1 MKAAAIANDEN
12 RREYVR
18 VLPEPHAPV
27 RVDINGPDFIEV
39 INAVDISEGGI
50 RLSVKHRFEGCHVDQ
65 PASFIVHLP
74 QPINKLFRF
83 EGQITHVRDDSFGV
97 RFTNLTSE
105 ARALVRRYVELM
117 GGKHSASDYLRDM
130 FGMSR

>member
-1 MKAAAIANDEN
+1 MKAAAIASDEN

-27 RVDINGPDFIEV
+27 RVDINGDDFIEV

-50 RLSVKHRFEGCHVDQ
+50 RLSVKHRFEGCHVDR
-65 PASFIVHLP
+65 PASFIVYLP

-83 EGQITHVRDDSFGV
+83 EGTITHVRDDSFGV
-97 RFTNLTSE
+97 RFTNLTSD
-105 ARALVRRYVELM
+105 AKALVRRYVDLM
-117 GGKHSASDYLRDM
+117 VGKHSATDYLRDV
-130 FGMSR
+130 FGVR